1 MKRKIL
7 IFIVVVGLSF
17 ISGCYNKSNNSITF
31 KDDFGYLTP
40 NNITYKFYGISEH
53 FGFET
58 GKVYYGEENERYIL
72 ITNFKIIN
80 ELTNQDEIEK
90 YSFNLS
96 FNNVSMFTDD
106 MTNIGTANF
115 EDKISESS
123 IEEMGT
129 YPADGFGESDAFLES
144 TKDNF
149 KDSVKFEIK
158 YCYKDGLCK
167 VEKLD
172 LKYVEN

>member
-1 MKRKIL
+1 MKRKKL
-7 IFIVVVGLSF
+7 IFIIFASLLF
-17 ISGCYNKSNNSITF
+17 ISGCYNKTNNNITF
-31 KDDFGYLTP
+31 KDDFRYLTP
-40 NNITYKFYGISEH
+40 DTVTYKFYGMSDH

-58 GKVYYGEENERYIL
+58 GKVYYGEDNERYIL
-72 ITNFKIIN
+72 ITNFRIIN
-80 ELTNQDEIEK
+80 ELNNQAEIEK

-106 MTNIGTANF
+106 MTNIGTENF
-115 EDKISESS
+115 EDKINESS
-123 IEEMGT
+123 IEEKGI
-129 YPADGFGESDAFLES
+129 YHADGFGESDAFLET
-144 TKDNF
+144 TKDDF
-149 KDSVKFEIK
+149 KDSIKFEIK